1 MRLEVRISKRQE
13 GYRLGLA
20 PILRSEPNC
29 GETHASSHPV
39 DMASSA
45 RGFTLLELMMVLTLI
60 LILASFSFPSYQA
73 VVVRGREAVLS
84 NDLFMMRKVID
95 QFTVDKHQ
103 PPTSLNDLVD
113 AGYLRGGIP
122 RDPFTNSDQTWVVD
136 SADVSLG
143 SDVTTSGI
151 VDIHS
156 GSELI
161 SPNGTPYSTW

>member
-1 MRLEVRISKRQE
+1 
-13 GYRLGLA
+13 
-20 PILRSEPNC
+20 
-29 GETHASSHPV
+29 
-39 DMASSA
+39 
-45 RGFTLLELMMVLTLI
+45 
-60 LILASFSFPSYQA
+60 
-73 VVVRGREAVLS
+73 
-84 NDLFMMRKVID
+84 MMRKVID

-103 PPTSLNDLVD
+103 PPTSLDELVE

-122 RDPFTNSDQTWVVD
+122 TDPFTNSDQTWIVD